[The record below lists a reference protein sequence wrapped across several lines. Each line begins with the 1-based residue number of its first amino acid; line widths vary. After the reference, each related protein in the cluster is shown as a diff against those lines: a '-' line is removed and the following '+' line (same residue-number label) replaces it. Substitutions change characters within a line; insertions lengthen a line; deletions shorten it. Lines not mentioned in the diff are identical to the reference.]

1 MRQFLSYFL
10 FLSLFATISTAQTSV
25 TTTYGPISGI
35 TEEGILAFK
44 GIPYA
49 KPPVGE
55 LRWQAPQPPAPWSQT
70 RMTTDFSPKCPQ
82 KNFSPTQDS
91 AITEGEEDCL
101 YLNVW
106 TPALTG
112 KRPVLFFI
120 HGGGNQQ
127 GSASETLNGGA
138 FLYTGKFLAS
148 RKDVVV
154 VTINYRLG
162 ALGFMSHPAVAAASS
177 SKTAGNYGTMDQI
190 LALEWVRDNI
200 AKFGGDPGNVMV
212 FGESAGA
219 VNTSLLLTIP
229 LAKGLFHRAG
239 IQSGS
244 PVAAPY
250 IVGENF
256 SKSFA
261 SRMGCATGSLDQ
273 QLKCLKALPVSKIIA
288 ELESPLSGGKV
299 TLGWG
304 PVVDG
309 LVIPKDPTTVFLTG
323 QHNKMPIL
331 IGSNADEMSAS
342 SPLVVTPAQVRTLF
356 DAYVPEAYEAEGLTL
371 YPPGTTNAQARQSY
385 IQTLT
390 DAQFT
395 APARRLAKGLDVSQ
409 TEPVWRYLFS
419 HAQAGLGAFYGSAH
433 GLELPFI
440 FQSVEETSYG
450 KGAFFN
456 NNDRVVAK
464 ALMDYWTNFARTGN
478 PNGTGLTVWPVYD
491 YQKDPYLDIKSP
503 VASAEG
509 LRTQKSDYWDRA
521 RGVTTSTRQASALL
535 GVKMEVP
542 TIYQEGARISLTL
555 EEDLPLRLEL
565 YNTLGQKI
573 GQVFAGNLS
582 AGEHEFA
589 LELPVSARGF
599 FVLRAEANGR
609 SMAVRVVRP

>member
-1 MRQFLSYFL
+1 MFITNLP
-10 FLSLFATISTAQTSV
+10 AQTTV

-35 TEEGILAFK
+35 TEEGALAFK

-55 LRWQAPQPPAPWSQT
+55 LRWQAPQPPATWSQT
-70 RMTTDFSPKCPQ
+70 RITTDFSPKCPQ

-106 TPALTG
+106 TPALSG

-127 GSASETLNGGA
+127 GSASETINGA
-138 FLYTGKFLAS
+138 VLYNGKFLAS

-162 ALGFMSHPAVAAASS
+162 ALGFMSHPAVAAANN

-200 AKFGGDPGNVMV
+200 AKFGGDPANVMV

-229 LAKGLFHRAG
+229 SAKGLFHRAG

-273 QLKCLKALPVSKIIA
+273 QLQCLKALPVSKIIA

-309 LVIPKDPTTVFLTG
+309 LVIPKDPATVFLTG
-323 QHNKMPIL
+323 QHHKMPIL

-419 HAQAGLGAFYGSAH
+419 HAQAGVGAIYGAAH
-433 GLELPFI
+433 GLELPFL
-440 FQSVEETSYG
+440 FQSVEETTYG
-450 KGAFFN
+450 KGALFN
-456 NNDRVVAK
+456 NNDKLVAK

-478 PNGTGLTVWPVYD
+478 PNGTGLTVWPPYD

-509 LRTQKSDYWDRA
+509 LRTQKSDYWDRV
-521 RGVTTSTRQASALL
+521 RGVATSTRQSLSLL

-542 TIYQEGARISLTL
+542 TIYQERAQVRLSL
-555 EEDLPLRLEL
+555 EEKLVLQIDV
-565 YNTLGQKI
+565 YNLLGQKI
-573 GQVFAGNLS
+573 STVFQGNLQ
-582 AGEHEFA
+582 AGAH
-589 LELPVSARGF
+589 ELPLNLPAAAQGML
-599 FVLRAEANGR
+599 VLRAQAGGR
-609 SMAVRVVRP
+609 SLGMKIWKE

>member
-1 MRQFLSYFL
+1 MRQFLYFFL
-10 FLSLFATISTAQTSV
+10 FLSMFVTLLPAQTTV

-35 TEEGILAFK
+35 TEEGALAFK

-55 LRWQAPQPPAPWSQT
+55 LRWQAPQSPATWSQT

-127 GSASETLNGGA
+127 GAASETINGA
-138 FLYTGKFLAS
+138 VLYTGKFLAS

-162 ALGFMSHPAVAAASS
+162 ALGFMAHPAVAAASS
-177 SKTAGNYGTMDQI
+177 SKTSGNYGTMDQV
-190 LALEWVRDNI
+190 LALEWVKNNI
-200 AKFGGDPGNVMV
+200 AKFGGDPDNVMV

-219 VNTSLLLTIP
+219 VNTSLLLTVP
-229 LAKGLFHRAG
+229 AAKGLFHRAG

-244 PVAAPY
+244 PVASPY
-250 IVGENF
+250 LVGENIG
-256 SKSFA
+256 KSFA
-261 SRMGCATGSLDQ
+261 SRMGCATGTLDQ
-273 QLKCLKALPVSKIIA
+273 QLQCLKALPISKIIA
-288 ELESPLSGGKV
+288 ELESPLAGGKV
-299 TLGWG
+299 SLGWG

-309 LVIPKDPTTVFLTG
+309 LVIPKDPASVFLTG
-323 QHNKMPIL
+323 QHHKMPVL
-331 IGSNADEMSAS
+331 LGSNADEMSAS
-342 SPLVVTPAQVRTLF
+342 SPLVVTPAQVRALF
-356 DAYVPEAYEAEGLTL
+356 DASVPEAYEAEGLTL

-395 APARRLAKGLDVSQ
+395 APARRLAKGLDVFQ

-419 HAQAGLGAFYGSAH
+419 HAQAGVGAIYGAAH
-433 GLELPFI
+433 GLELPFL
-440 FQSVEETSYG
+440 FQSIEETNYG
-450 KGAFFN
+450 KGPLFN
-456 NNDRVVAK
+456 NNDRIVEK
-464 ALMDYWTNFARTGN
+464 AMLDYWTNFARTGN
-478 PNGTGLTVWPVYD
+478 PNSSGLTVWPPYD
-491 YQKDPYLDIKSP
+491 NQKDPYLDIKSP

-521 RGVTTSTRQASALL
+521 RGVATSTRQPLSLL

-542 TIYQEGARISLTL
+542 TLYQEGARVRLTL

-582 AGEHEFA
+582 AGEHELA
-589 LELPVSARGF
+589 LEIPVSARGL
-599 FVLRAEANGR
+599 FVLRAEAKGA
-609 SMAVRVVRP
+609 SMAVRVLRP

>member
-1 MRQFLSYFL
+1 MRQFLPYFL
-10 FLSLFATISTAQTSV
+10 FLSLFATILPAQTSV
-25 TTTYGPISGI
+25 TTTYGSILGI
-35 TEEGILAFK
+35 TEEGTLAFK

-49 KPPVGE
+49 KPPLGE
-55 LRWQAPQPPAPWSQT
+55 LRWQAPQPPSPWSQT
-70 RMTTDFSPKCPQ
+70 RMTIDFSPKCPQ

-106 TPALTG
+106 TPALSG

-127 GSASETLNGGA
+127 GSASETINGA
-138 FLYTGKFLAS
+138 VLYTGKFLAS

-177 SKTAGNYGTMDQI
+177 SKTSGNYGTMDQV
-190 LALEWVRDNI
+190 LALEWVKNNI
-200 AKFGGDPGNVMV
+200 VKFGGDPDNVMV

-219 VNTSLLLTIP
+219 VNTSLLLTVP
-229 LAKGLFHRAG
+229 AAKGLFHRAG

-273 QLKCLKALPVSKIIA
+273 QLQCLKALPVSKIIA

-309 LVIPKDPTTVFLTG
+309 LVIPKDPASVFLTG
-323 QHNKMPIL
+323 QHHKMPVL
-331 IGSNADEMSAS
+331 LGSNADEMSAS

-356 DAYVPEAYEAEGLTL
+356 DASVPEAYEAEGLTL

-395 APARRLAKGLDVSQ
+395 APARRLARGLDIFQ

-450 KGAFFN
+450 KGTFFN
-456 NNDRVVAK
+456 NNDKVVAN
-464 ALMDYWTNFARTGN
+464 AMMDYWTNFARTGN
-478 PNGTGLTVWPVYD
+478 PNGAGLTVWPLYD

-503 VASAEG
+503 VASAGG

-521 RGVTTSTRQASALL
+521 RGVATSTRQASSLL

-542 TIYQEGARISLTL
+542 TIYQEGARIKLNL
-555 EEDLPLRLEL
+555 EEDLVLQIEV
-565 YNTLGQKI
+565 YNMLGQKI
-573 GQVFAGNLS
+573 STVFQGNLS
-582 AGEHEFA
+582 AGEHE
-589 LELPVSARGF
+589 LPLNLPVAAQGML
-599 FVLRAEANGR
+599 VLRTQAGVR
-609 SMAVRVVRP
+609 SLGMKIWKE

>member
-1 MRQFLSYFL
+1 MRQFLYFFL
-10 FLSLFATISTAQTSV
+10 FLSMFVTILPAQTTV

-35 TEEGILAFK
+35 TEEGALAFK

-55 LRWQAPQPPAPWSQT
+55 LRWQAPQPPATWSQT

-106 TPALTG
+106 TPALSG

-127 GSASETLNGGA
+127 GSASETINGA
-138 FLYTGKFLAS
+138 VLYNGKFLAS

-162 ALGFMSHPAVAAASS
+162 ALGFMAHPAVAAASN
-177 SKTAGNYGTMDQI
+177 SKTSGNYGTMDQV
-190 LALEWVRDNI
+190 LALEWVKNNI
-200 AKFGGDPGNVMV
+200 AKFGGDPDNVMV

-219 VNTSLLLTIP
+219 VNTSLLLTVP
-229 LAKGLFHRAG
+229 SAKGLFHRAG

-244 PVAAPY
+244 PVASPY
-250 IVGENF
+250 LAGENIG
-256 SKSFA
+256 KSFA
-261 SRMGCATGSLDQ
+261 SRMGCATGTLDQ
-273 QLKCLKALPVSKIIA
+273 QLQCLKALPISKIIA
-288 ELESPLSGGKV
+288 ELESPLAGGKV
-299 TLGWG
+299 SLGWG

-309 LVIPKDPTTVFLTG
+309 LIIPKDPISVILTG
-323 QHNKMPIL
+323 QHHKMPVML
-331 IGSNADEMSAS
+331 GSNADEMSAS
-342 SPLVVTPAQVRTLF
+342 SPPVVTPAQVRTLF
-356 DAYVPEAYEAEGLTL
+356 DSYVPEAYEAEGLTL

-395 APARRLAKGLDVSQ
+395 APARRMAKGLDIFQ

-464 ALMDYWTNFARTGN
+464 AMMDYWTNFARTGN
-478 PNGTGLTVWPVYD
+478 PNGTGITVWPLYD

-521 RGVTTSTRQASALL
+521 RGVATATRQALALL

-542 TIYQEGARISLTL
+542 TIYQEGARVRLNL
-555 EEDLPLRLEL
+555 EEDLVLQIEV
-565 YNTLGQKI
+565 YNMLGQKI
-573 GQVFAGNLS
+573 STVFQWNLS
-582 AGEHEFA
+582 AGEHE
-589 LELPVSARGF
+589 LPLNLPAAAQGMM
-599 FVLRAEANGR
+599 VLRAQAGGR
-609 SMAVRVVRP
+609 SLGMKIWKE

>member
-1 MRQFLSYFL
+1 MLRFLYFFL
-10 FLSLFATISTAQTSV
+10 FLGMFITILPAQTTV

-35 TEEGILAFK
+35 SEEGALAFK

-70 RMTTDFSPKCPQ
+70 RMTADFSPKCPQ

-91 AITEGEEDCL
+91 ATTEGEEDCL

-177 SKTAGNYGTMDQI
+177 SKTSGNYGTMDQI

-229 LAKGLFHRAG
+229 SAKGLFHRAG

-244 PVAAPY
+244 PIAAPY
-250 IVGENF
+250 VVGENF

-273 QLKCLKALPVSKIIA
+273 QLQCLKALPVSKIIA

-309 LVIPKDPTTVFLTG
+309 LIIPKDPASVFLTG
-323 QHNKMPIL
+323 QHNKMPVL

-395 APARRLAKGLDVSQ
+395 APARRLAKGLDIFQ

-419 HAQAGLGAFYGSAH
+419 HAQAGVGAIFGAAH
-433 GLELPFI
+433 GLELPFL
-440 FQSVEETSYG
+440 FQSIEETNYG
-450 KGAFFN
+450 KSASFN
-456 NNDRVVAK
+456 NNDKLVAK

-478 PNGTGLTVWPVYD
+478 PNGTGLTVWPPYD

-509 LRTQKSDYWDRA
+509 LRTQKSDYWDRV
-521 RGVTTSTRQASALL
+521 RGVATSTRQPLSLL

-542 TIYQEGARISLTL
+542 ALYQEGARIKLNL
-555 EEDLPLRLEL
+555 EEGLKLRLEL
-565 YNTLGQKI
+565 FNLLGQKL
-573 GQVFAGNLS
+573 GQVFEGELS
-582 AGEHEFA
+582 AGAHELDFHIPEH
-589 LELPVSARGF
+589 VSGL
-599 FVLRAEANGR
+599 VILRAQAGGG
-609 SMAVRVVRP
+609 SMAVKVWKQ

>member
-1 MRQFLSYFL
+1 MFI
-10 FLSLFATISTAQTSV
+10 TILPAQTTV

-35 TEEGILAFK
+35 TEEGALAFK

-91 AITEGEEDCL
+91 ATTEGEEDCL

-106 TPALTG
+106 TPALSG

-127 GSASETLNGGA
+127 GAASETINGA
-138 FLYTGKFLAS
+138 VLYTGKFLAS

-162 ALGFMSHPAVAAASS
+162 ALGFMAHPAVAAASS
-177 SKTAGNYGTMDQI
+177 SKTSGNYGTMDQV
-190 LALEWVRDNI
+190 LALEWVKNNI
-200 AKFGGDPGNVMV
+200 AKFGGDPDNVMV

-219 VNTSLLLTIP
+219 VNTSLLLTVP
-229 LAKGLFHRAG
+229 AAKGLFHRAG

-244 PVAAPY
+244 PVAQPY
-250 IVGENF
+250 LVGENIG
-256 SKSFA
+256 KSFA

-273 QLKCLKALPVSKIIA
+273 QLQCLKALPISKIVA
-288 ELESPLSGGKV
+288 ELESPLAGGKV
-299 TLGWG
+299 SLGWG

-309 LVIPKDPTTVFLTG
+309 LIIPKDPISVILTG
-323 QHNKMPIL
+323 QHHKMPVML
-331 IGSNADEMSAS
+331 GSNADEMSAS
-342 SPLVVTPAQVRTLF
+342 SPPVVTPAQVRTLF
-356 DAYVPEAYEAEGLTL
+356 DSYVPEAYEAEGLTL

-395 APARRLAKGLDVSQ
+395 GPARRLAKGLDVFQ

-419 HAQAGLGAFYGSAH
+419 HAQAGFGAFYGSAH

-440 FQSVEETSYG
+440 FQSVEESSYG

-464 ALMDYWTNFARTGN
+464 AMMDYWTNFARTGN
-478 PNGTGLTVWPVYD
+478 PNGIGLTVWPVYD

-521 RGVTTSTRQASALL
+521 RGVATSTRQALALL

-542 TIYQEGARISLTL
+542 TIYQGGARMKLNL
-555 EEDLPLRLEL
+555 EEGLKLRLEL
-565 YNTLGQKI
+565 FNLLGQRL
-573 GQVFAGNLS
+573 GQVFEGELS
-582 AGEHEFA
+582 AGVHELDLQIPA
-589 LELPVSARGF
+589 HVSGL
-599 FVLRAEANGR
+599 VILRAEAGGG
-609 SMAVRVVRP
+609 SMAVKVWKQ